1 MGISGLTGWRVL
13 DREEVARL
21 AAHLAALP
29 APLTAYAA
37 EEAVR
42 QLGWPVVAGP
52 SFGGAVLRTG
62 LAPYDGFA
70 DLRFTESGA
79 TAVVVRVTDP
89 AREPAAPATSFRRD
103 AFALAVA
110 VVRELLGPPDERQPG
125 GSPLV
130 SWSVPAGRLRLTDDG
145 AFVELTL
152 LSPDY
157 PTGHL
162 TDPESDDFD
171 DVAPGADR

>member
-1 MGISGLTGWRVL
+1 MTGWRVL
-13 DREEVARL
+13 DREQVAQV

-29 APLTAYAA
+29 APLTAYASD
-37 EEAVR
+37 EAVR
-42 QLGWPVVAGP
+42 RLGWPVVAGP
-52 SFGGAVLRTG
+52 SFGGAVLSTG

-89 AREPAAPATSFRRD
+89 AREPAAPATAFRRD
-103 AFALAVA
+103 TFAMAVT

-125 GSPLV
+125 GFPQV
-130 SWSVPAGRLRLTDDG
+130 SWSVPAGRLRLADDG

-157 PTGHL
+157 PTAHL
-162 TDPESDDFD
+162 SDPVAEPDDFD
-171 DVAPGADR
+171 EATPGEGR